1 VSRDHSLVGSFTL
14 AGHRYVATVDGT
26 SWRVG
31 RADNAES
38 GFSYEGKAG
47 NRRKAVRDACRKL
60 ESAHAV
66 YDLTGSNVTP
76 IRWHGEGAP
85 S

>member
-1 VSRDHSLVGSFTL
+1 VSRDHALVGSFTL

-26 SWRVG
+26 EWHVG
-31 RADNAES
+31 RADSGEC
-38 GFSYEGKAG
+38 GFSYSGRSG
-47 NRRKAVRDACRKL
+47 SRRKAVRDACRKL
-60 ESAHAV
+60 EAAHAV